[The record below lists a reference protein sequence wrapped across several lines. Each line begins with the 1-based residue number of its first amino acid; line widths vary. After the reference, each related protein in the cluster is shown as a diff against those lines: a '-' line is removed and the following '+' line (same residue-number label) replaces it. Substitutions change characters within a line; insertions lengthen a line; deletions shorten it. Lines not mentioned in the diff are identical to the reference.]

1 MFTDLQIRKLK
12 PKDKEYWT
20 REGQGFCIRVLPSGE
35 KTWYYIF
42 TFEGRK
48 RYMRLG
54 EGSYPAVSLAD
65 ARGYFEAAKAKVK
78 NGVNPLDEKKQA
90 ALERKRTPLVS
101 DFVKEY
107 LERHVKTLRSCAEV
121 ERALRVEVVPRWGDR
136 KITDITRLDIVALR
150 NEIVGRG
157 APVMANR
164 CLAYVSGIL
173 AYAVEEGFIPVSPYS
188 KIKRSI
194 KEKKGDRDLLPAEI
208 QRLWLALDD
217 DAVMMSDEIRTALK
231 LILVTAQ
238 RPGEVIGM
246 HSSELDGRWWTI
258 PASRTK
264 NKRKHKV
271 YLTNTALELIG
282 DTAGKGHIFPAAI
295 NRGEKG
301 GSITVN
307 ALSFAIRRNIKGQ
320 SVSTDKVKRRKG
332 EAYKRGPYNSKQ
344 PPENPNRI
352 GIEMFTPHDLRRTA
366 NTLMASSGIIKEYRE
381 RVLNHTLEKLEAA
394 YNLHDYDKEKQ
405 LALEALERKL
415 LSIMHGSKTADVISI
430 TRGVAA

>member
-65 ARGYFEAAKAKVK
+65 ARGYFEAARAKVK
-78 NGVNPLDEKKQA
+78 NGVNPLEEKKQA

-101 DFVKEY
+101 DFVEEY
-107 LERHVKTLRSCAEV
+107 IERHVKKLRSCVEV
-121 ERALRVEVVPRWGDR
+121 ERALRRDVVECWGNR
-136 KITDITRLDIVALR
+136 KITDITRLDIMTLR
-150 NEIVGRG
+150 NEIAGRG

-164 CLAYVSGIL
+164 CLAYVSGMF
-173 AYAVEEGFIPVSPYS
+173 AYAVEEGFVPVSPYAN
-188 KIKRSI
+188 IKRSV
-194 KEKKGDRDLLPAEI
+194 KEDKRDRDLLHAEI
-208 QRLWLALDD
+208 QQLWVALDD
-217 DAVMMSDEIRTALK
+217 AAVMMSDEIRAALK

-271 YLTNTALELIG
+271 YLTNTALMLIG
-282 DTAGKGHIFPAAI
+282 DTTGKGYIFPAAT
-295 NRGEKG
+295 NRGEKD

-320 SVSTDKVKRRKG
+320 SVSTDKMKRRKG

-366 NTLMASSGIIKEYRE
+366 NTLMASSGIIKEHRE
-381 RVLNHTLEKLEAA
+381 RVLNHTLEKLDAT

-415 LSIMHGSKTADVISI
+415 LNIIRGSKTADVISI

>member
-12 PKDKEYWT
+12 PKDKEYWI

-78 NGVNPLDEKKQA
+78 NGINPLEEKKQA
-90 ALERKRTPLVS
+90 ALERKRTPFVS
-101 DFVKEY
+101 DFVEEY
-107 LERHVKTLRSCAEV
+107 IVRHVKKLRSCAEV
-121 ERALRVEVVPRWGDR
+121 ERSLRVEVVPRWGDR
-136 KITDITRLDIVALR
+136 KITDIKRSDIIALR
-150 NEIVGRG
+150 NEIVDRG

-164 CLAYVSGIL
+164 CLAYVSGMF
-173 AYAVEEGFIPVSPYS
+173 AYAVEEGFLPTSPYAN
-188 KIKRSI
+188 IKRSI
-194 KEKKGDRDLLPAEI
+194 KEDKRDRDLSHAEI
-208 QRLWLALDD
+208 QRFWLALDD
-217 DAVMMSDEIRTALK
+217 DSVMMSNEIRVALK

-264 NKRKHKV
+264 NKRKHRV
-271 YLTNTALELIG
+271 YLSNTALELIG
-282 DTAGKGHIFPAAI
+282 DTAGKGCIFPAAA
-295 NRGEKG
+295 NRGDKV

-320 SVSTDKVKRRKG
+320 SVAVDKVKRRKG
-332 EAYKRGPYNSKQ
+332 EPYKRGPYNSKQ
-344 PPENPNRI
+344 PPDNPNRI
-352 GIEMFTPHDLRRTA
+352 GVEMFTPHDLRRTA
-366 NTLMASSGIIKEYRE
+366 NTIMASIDIIKEHRE
-381 RVLNHTLEKLEAA
+381 RVLNHTLEKLDAT

-415 LSIMHGSKTADVISI
+415 LGIIHGSKAANVIPI
-430 TRGVAA
+430 MRGVAA